1 MQTATNTTADAGTLK
16 GKALLVSVTIKQW
29 SPNRKDKAVTAEV
42 AADKAANANRIR
54 VNKTLVACD
63 ELDTVKRI
71 GGEIRKLHYEYTAA
85 WGEKMRIMPTAKF
98 RKFSDEIRAKQ
109 VLFDAAADAFEAVYP
124 EKVRESQQELI
135 GLGHAFDPDDY
146 PSPSEVR
153 AAFSVSWEFG
163 NLSDAPD
170 GDFRV
175 TLSDD
180 DRAAI
185 EASMQA
191 QFQANAVAAM
201 ADTYRRV
208 QDTLEALSNML
219 THTRTNK
226 KGETVPGKIT
236 RTVIERAVAL
246 ADDLPAFN
254 LTDDSRIPALVA
266 ALRDNLAGM
275 DSADEIE
282 AIKKDPEAREAA
294 AEQAQAVLDLMRNF
308 QGGEAAPQETAT
320 DNGELW

>member
-16 GKALLVSVTIKQW
+16 GKALLVSVTIRQW
-29 SPNRKDKAVTAEV
+29 SANKRDKGATAEL
-42 AADKAANANRIR
+42 AADKRASENRAR
-54 VNKTLVACD
+54 VNKTLIACN
-63 ELDTVKRI
+63 ELDRVKTVA
-71 GGEIRKLHYEYTAA
+71 GEIRKLHYEHTAA

-98 RKFSDEIRAKQ
+98 RAFSDAMRTKQ
-109 VLFDAAADAFEAVYP
+109 AEFDAAVQAFVAVYA
-124 EKVRESQQELI
+124 EQVQESRRE
-135 GLGHAFDPDDY
+135 LGDLFDLEDY
-146 PSPSEVR
+146 PGTGEVA

-175 TLSDD
+175 TLSDE

-201 ADTYRRV
+201 ADTYNRV
-208 QDTLEALSNML
+208 QDTLEALANML

-226 KGETVPGKIT
+226 KGEQVPGKIT

-275 DSADEIE
+275 DDDAEIE
-282 AIKKDPEAREAA
+282 AIKKDPEARAEA